1 MNGVNRKWT
10 DGMAHQEDWWA
21 VWLGLIMFFLGLLSI
36 WGIDAVGWMAKPGA
50 WSLSQGGPF
59 FKPSGKAYAGLGQ
72 WGSLAVTYIVWTALV
87 CIGAYFQRLNV
98 AKFWKGWTLLF
109 IITYV
114 GTIIGHEAHLAVP
127 EKQWAKYGI
136 TWGLQLGGDGTV
148 YMLCLAF
155 GLIIGNFIKP
165 LAEFMREACK
175 PEWYIKTAIVYLGIK
190 VGVMS
195 MEAAG
200 FAFEIA
206 LAGACATFVAY
217 LLFWPIIYVL
227 ARKMFR
233 LPREWAA
240 VLCSGISICGVSAA
254 IATGG
259 AIRAKPIIA
268 VMVSMLIVVYAMIEL
283 LVLPSFYTAVAPD
296 QPIVNGAAMGMT
308 VKTDGADAAAGAILD
323 ELMVANAAS
332 KGVMWQ
338 KDWILA
344 ASIMTKD
351 LDRHVHR
358 RVGLCPGHR
367 LGLQG
372 GQNAWPGR
380 GRGIGDLVPVPE
392 IRARLR
398 LLLVRLCRHR
408 DPGTG
413 HHRRRQERGRH
424 GPEPDAEVHVLHH
437 VRGHGLHYR
446 LQQAARNGT
455 PRRPVRRRPDR
466 RDRPHRLP
474 GGVGI
479 PSWHD
484 AAAGFL
490 AVG

>member
-344 ASIMTKD
+344 ASIMTKIWID
-351 LDRHVHR
+351 MFIGVWAFVLAIVWVYKVDRTPGQVA
-358 RVGLCPGHR
+358 VGASEIWFRFPKFV
-367 LGLQG
+367 LGYVFCWFAYVAIATLAPDIIGAAKSGAGTVQSPMRKFMFYITFVAMG
-372 GQNAWPGR
+372 CITDFSKLRGMGR
-380 GRGIGDLVPVPE
+380 
-392 IRARLR
+392 
-398 LLLVRLCRHR
+398 
-408 DPGTG
+408 
-413 HHRRRQERGRH
+413 
-424 GPEPDAEVHVLHH
+424 
-437 VRGHGLHYR
+437 
-446 LQQAARNGT
+446 
-455 PRRPVRRRPDR
+455 
-466 RDRPHRLP
+466 
-474 GGVGI
+474 
-479 PSWHD
+479 
-484 AAAGFL
+484 L
-490 AVG
+490 AVLYGVALIVVIAPIAYLVAWVFHRGMTPPLVS

>member
-21 VWLGLIMFFLGLLSI
+21 VWLGLFMFGMGLLSI
-36 WGIDAVGWMAKPGA
+36 WGIDAVGWFAKPTHWVFGE
-50 WSLSQGGPF
+50 SSTF
-59 FKPSGKAYAGLGQ
+59 YKVSGKAYKGMGQ
-72 WGSLAVTYIVWTALV
+72 WTSIGVTYVVWTVLLCV
-87 CIGAYFQRLNV
+87 GAYFQRLNV
-98 AKFWKGWTLLF
+98 AKFWQGWTLLF

-114 GTIIGHEAHLAVP
+114 SVAIGFEAHLSVP
-127 EKQWAKYGI
+127 INQFEKYGI
-136 TWGLQLGGDGTV
+136 TWGLSLGSGV
-148 YMLCLAF
+148 AFIMCLIV

-195 MEAAG
+195 MQAAG
-200 FAFEIA
+200 MTFELA

-217 LLFWPIIYVL
+217 LLFWPIIYVM

-332 KGVMWQ
+332 KGIMWQ
-338 KDWILA
+338 KDWILT
-344 ASIMTKD
+344 ASIMTKIWID
-351 LDRHVHR
+351 MFIGVWAFVLAVVWVYKVDRT
-358 RVGLCPGHR
+358 PG
-367 LGLQG
+367 
-372 GQNAWPGR
+372 
-380 GRGIGDLVPVPE
+380 
-392 IRARLR
+392 
-398 LLLVRLCRHR
+398 
-408 DPGTG
+408 
-413 HHRRRQERGRH
+413 
-424 GPEPDAEVHVLHH
+424 
-437 VRGHGLHYR
+437 
-446 LQQAARNGT
+446 QAAVGASEIWFRFPKFVLGYVFCWFFYVAIAAFAPDIISAAKVGAGT
-455 PRRPVRRRPDR
+455 VQSPMRKFMFMLTFVAMGCITDFSKLRGMGR
-466 RDRPHRLP
+466 
-474 GGVGI
+474 
-479 PSWHD
+479 
-484 AAAGFL
+484 L
-490 AVG
+490 AVLYGVALIVVIAPIAYFVAWVFHRGMTPPLVS